1 MAYYIK
7 VAKKVADKIGA
18 PVENRNKTA
27 DGNILL
33 WQADLNIIPGETIF
47 DRAAFVGG
55 VAMPG
60 QSAKAE
66 IDGTAV
72 PPAEVTIPE
81 YYQDKVVETPAEGD
95 AETGDAE
102 TGDID
107 TGETEQ
113 TDKPVTLPAGE
124 ENGEIIND
132 TETSITE
139 SV

>member
-7 VAKKVADKIGA
+7 VAKEVADKIGA

-33 WQADLNIIPGETIF
+33 WQADLNIIPGETIE

-81 YYQDKVVETPAEGD
+81 YYQDKVEETPAEGD
-95 AETGDAE
+95 A
-102 TGDID
+102 D
-107 TGETEQ
+107 TGNTETEETEQ
-113 TDKPVTLPAGE
+113 TEKPVTLPAGE
-124 ENGEIIND
+124 ENGEIINKS
-132 TETSITE
+132 ETSNTE

>member
-7 VAKKVADKIGA
+7 VAKLVADKIGA

-81 YYQDKVVETPAEGD
+81 YYQDKVVESPTEGD
-95 AETGDAE
+95 TEN
-102 TGDID
+102 GDIE

-124 ENGEIIND
+124 ENGEIINES
-132 TETSITE
+132 ETSNVE
-139 SV
+139 NNEFSE

>member
-81 YYQDKVVETPAEGD
+81 YYQDKVVESPTEGD
-95 AETGDAE
+95 TEN
-102 TGDID
+102 GDID
-107 TGETEQ
+107 TSETEQ
-113 TDKPVTLPAGE
+113 TDKPVTLPSGE
-124 ENGEIIND
+124 ENGEIINES
-132 TETSITE
+132 ETSNTE

>member
-7 VAKKVADKIGA
+7 VTKKVADKIGA

-95 AETGDAE
+95 AETGD
-102 TGDID
+102 ID

-113 TDKPVTLPAGE
+113 TDKPVTLPSGE
-124 ENGEIIND
+124 ENGEIINES
-132 TETSITE
+132 ETSNVE
-139 SV
+139 NNEFSE

>member
-7 VAKKVADKIGA
+7 VTKKVADKIGA

-95 AETGDAE
+95 A
-102 TGDID
+102 D
-107 TGETEQ
+107 TGNTETEETEQ
-113 TDKPVTLPAGE
+113 TEKPVTLPAGE

>member
-1 MAYYIK
+1 MVYYIK

-95 AETGDAE
+95 A
-102 TGDID
+102 D
-107 TGETEQ
+107 TGNTETEETEQ
-113 TDKPVTLPAGE
+113 TEKPVTLPAGE

>member
-81 YYQDKVVETPAEGD
+81 YYQDKVVESPTEGD
-95 AETGDAE
+95 TEN
-102 TGDID
+102 GDIE

-124 ENGEIIND
+124 ENGEIINES
-132 TETSITE
+132 ETSNVE
-139 SV
+139 NNEFSE

>member
-81 YYQDKVVETPAEGD
+81 YYQDKVVESPAE
-95 AETGDAE
+95 GDAE

-124 ENGEIIND
+124 ENGEIINES
-132 TETSITE
+132 ETSNTE

>member
-81 YYQDKVVETPAEGD
+81 YYQDKVVESPTEGD
-95 AETGDAE
+95 TETGNTE
-102 TGDID
+102 TE
-107 TGETEQ
+107 ETEQ

-132 TETSITE
+132 TETSNVE
-139 SV
+139 NNELS

>member
-81 YYQDKVVETPAEGD
+81 YYQDKVVESPAEGN
-95 AETGDAE
+95 T
-102 TGDID
+102 D
-107 TGETEQ
+107 TGNTETEETEQ

-124 ENGEIIND
+124 ENGEIINES
-132 TETSITE
+132 ETSNVE
-139 SV
+139 NNEFSE

>member
-95 AETGDAE
+95 
-102 TGDID
+102 ID
-107 TGETEQ
+107 TSGTEQ
-113 TDKPVTLPAGE
+113 TEKPVTLPSGE
-124 ENGEIIND
+124 ENGEIINES
-132 TETSITE
+132 ETSNVE
-139 SV
+139 NNEFSE